1 MLVDTDVL
9 IWYLRGHEEA
19 ARFLEGLPILRL
31 SAVTYME
38 LVQGCRNRQEL
49 ERLKKD
55 LNRRQAVILPISEA
69 ISERA
74 MALVEAHFLG
84 DGLLLADA
92 LIAAT
97 AIEHSLALSSA
108 NSKHF
113 RQIQGLVLQQFQP

>member
-1 MLVDTDVL
+1 
-9 IWYLRGHEEA
+9 
-19 ARFLEGLPILRL
+19 
-31 SAVTYME
+31 ME

-55 LNRRQAVILPISEA
+55 MNRRHAVILPVSET

-74 MALVEAHFLG
+74 MALVEIHFLG

-92 LIAAT
+92 LIAST
-97 AIEHSLALSSA
+97 ALEHSLTLSSA

-113 RQIQGLVLQQFQP
+113 RPIQGLKLLAFEP